1 MNWTDVSM
9 MNCLFSLSFGVLLL
23 GVVISDVDE
32 LDGVEWTAGLS
43 APISLPPP
51 GLLLEPDGVTLTTA
65 AGLLAAVRRLLAEKA
80 LCSRAAVVDRFRIRP
95 FIFYKNRK

>member
-1 MNWTDVSM
+1 M
-9 MNCLFSLSFGVLLL
+9 
-23 GVVISDVDE
+23 
-32 LDGVEWTAGLS
+32 AGLS
-43 APISLPPP
+43 APISLPP

-95 FIFYKNRK
+95 FIFYKNEI